1 MPEAVGFEPC
11 SSGHATRAC
20 LATDIV
26 IEASSPETVAELARR
41 GLGVGILS
49 QSMTAD
55 ADASLAAVV
64 IFDVDT
70 PAVLALVWRPSP
82 NPPLRELV
90 GCCVSA
96 LAPGS

>member
-1 MPEAVGFEPC
+1 
-11 SSGHATRAC
+11 
-20 LATDIV
+20 
-26 IEASSPETVAELARR
+26 
-41 GLGVGILS
+41 
-49 QSMTAD
+49 MTAD